1 MAKCIK
7 TKCFNI
13 VDSFISCGEYKVLSF
28 IEEYKVLS
36 FSEKYKVL
44 SYNFFSLSIDIIQV
58 QVTAYVILNG
68 VVVK

>member
-13 VDSFISCGEYKVLSF
+13 VDSFISCGES
-28 IEEYKVLS
+28 KVLS
-36 FSEKYKVL
+36 FSEEYKVL